1 MPEAKPKIVSKVT
14 ARGQNVERC
23 FKQVRKLLTDCL
35 MFLVHC
41 SLGIYILW
49 PYSPLE
55 ESS

>member
-23 FKQVRKLLTDCL
+23 FKQVRKFLTDCL